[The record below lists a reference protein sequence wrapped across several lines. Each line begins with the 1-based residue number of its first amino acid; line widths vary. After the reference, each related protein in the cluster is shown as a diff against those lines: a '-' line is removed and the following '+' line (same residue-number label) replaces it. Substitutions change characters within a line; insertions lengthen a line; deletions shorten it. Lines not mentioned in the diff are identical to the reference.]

1 MFSSTPVFRN
11 MAASKI
17 SVVTVAHN
25 AGGVIENTL
34 RSVIFQTYPSVEY
47 IVIDMRSRDQTLEIV
62 KNYSQHITYWMSQ
75 TCENRFDAMNA
86 GLQKCT
92 GDYVLFLNAGHC
104 LKTLDTLAQ
113 CLMGADG
120 ADLIYA
126 PAIYAD
132 KHGATRAWHK
142 QTPGPGMLSKE
153 SFINGLVVCP
163 ACMLVRRALTPAFSV
178 GPWRFVNDLDWA
190 IRVVDAVKSIH
201 YYPEYLCLYR
211 DRHVSP
217 QKRFTILK
225 ERFDICRRHFGL
237 FRTLLEQF
245 RIAFQA
251 IRRRRIS

>member
-1 MFSSTPVFRN
+1 
-11 MAASKI
+11 MAAPKI
-17 SVVTVAHN
+17 SVVTVARN

-34 RSVIFQTYPSVEY
+34 RSVIFQTYPAVEY
-47 IVIDMRSRDQTLEIV
+47 IVIDMRSRDQTLEII

-104 LKTLDTLAQ
+104 LKTPDTLAQ
-113 CLMGADG
+113 CLREADA

-132 KHGATRAWHK
+132 KHGSTRAWHK
-142 QTPGPGMLSKE
+142 QIPDPGALSKD
-153 SFINGLVVCP
+153 SFLNGMVVCP
-163 ACMLVRRALTPAFSV
+163 ACMLVRRALVPAFPV

-190 IRVVDAVKSIH
+190 IRVMAAVKHIH
-201 YYPEYLCLYR
+201 YYPEYFCLYR
-211 DRHVSP
+211 DRYVP
-217 QKRFTILK
+217 PKKRFTILK
-225 ERFDICRRHFGL
+225 ERFTICWRHFGL

-245 RIAFQA
+245 RIALQA